1 MRITREEAGVH
12 SGMDGGVVAS
22 LRGVA
27 KRFGGV
33 QALRG
38 IDLDVGR
45 GEVLALLGPN
55 GAGKTTA
62 VKLLLG
68 LLAPDTGAVAVFGG
82 DPRNAAQ
89 RVRTGVMLQ
98 VGRVPDTLRVR
109 ELVEMFSGYYP
120 RPLPVAETIAAAGL
134 EGLERRLF
142 GKLSGGQKQ
151 RLLFGLALCGDPDL
165 LVLDEPTLGLDVE
178 ARRALWDRV
187 RGVARRGKSVLLTTH
202 YLAEADAL
210 AHRIV
215 VLSQGHIVAEG
226 TPAEVKAGSAGR
238 LVRCRSR
245 VTPDEARLIPGVAAA
260 RHDGEILEITTG
272 AAEDVLRHLLACDA
286 TLSDLEVSNA
296 GLEQAFLALTKG
308 ASQ

>member
-1 MRITREEAGVH
+1 MENDKGKDTVAAL
-12 SGMDGGVVAS
+12 GGVSKRYGKVEA
-22 LRGVA
+22 LRGVDL
-27 KRFGGV
+27 GV
-33 QALRG
+33 
-38 IDLDVGR
+38 VR

-68 LLAPDTGAVAVFGG
+68 LLAADAGTVSVFGG
-82 DPRNAAQ
+82 DPRQPAQ
-89 RVRTGVMLQ
+89 RARTGVMLQ

-120 RPLPVAETIAAAGL
+120 RPLPIAETIAAAGL

-142 GKLSGGQKQ
+142 GQLSGGQKQ

-178 ARRALWDRV
+178 ARRALWERV
-187 RGVARRGKSVLLTTH
+187 RAVAQRGKSVLLTTH

-215 VLSQGHIVAEG
+215 VMSQGRIVAEG
-226 TPAEVKAGSAGR
+226 TPAEVKAGSAGK
-238 LVRCRSR
+238 LVRCRSS
-245 VTPDEARLIPGVAAA
+245 VSPDEARQIPGVAAA
-260 RHDGEILEITTG
+260 RHDGVVLELTTG
-272 AAEDVLRHLLACDA
+272 AAEDVLRHLLARDA
-286 TLSDLEVSNA
+286 TLTDLEVSSA